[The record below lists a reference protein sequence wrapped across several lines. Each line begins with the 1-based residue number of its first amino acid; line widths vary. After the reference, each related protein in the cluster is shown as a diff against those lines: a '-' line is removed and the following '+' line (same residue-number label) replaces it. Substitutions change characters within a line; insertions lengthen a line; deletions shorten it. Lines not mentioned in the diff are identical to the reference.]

1 MSRRRAAVVPF
12 ALVRAMLLA
21 AAAERS
27 AATKG
32 AACSCYSCGQVQEP
46 GNAEL
51 THNSA
56 LSQTYRAC
64 EARGECLLRAHAIS
78 HIMVELRREQAVEFT
93 SFMYGPAIG
102 YECRWRPSGPMQHKA
117 RSAASRKSFAS
128 AIAALPAGGFRD
140 AHCTPQK
147 KRS

>member
-46 GNAEL
+46 RNAEL

-64 EARGECLLRAHAIS
+64 EARGACAAHSPSKRADDPDVCETDVAKGICDCHRRNLLPTLKCGGPYGACSGRAAVCLNSPLAPARGQRS
-78 HIMVELRREQAVEFT
+78 HGTWATT
-93 SFMYGPAIG
+93 SP
-102 YECRWRPSGPMQHKA
+102 P
-117 RSAASRKSFAS
+117 
-128 AIAALPAGGFRD
+128 
-140 AHCTPQK
+140 
-147 KRS
+147 